1 MAVEG
6 AKTVGGA
13 VAETAKVCLSL
24 SKLDLVG
31 PHLLMILSSLALVP
45 LAQGWEPLE
54 VPLAQGWEPLEVPLV
69 SHTISQPTL
78 SRRARRPFKL
88 VKTLARRDVAECLPF
103 KPCLFKFFSTR
114 LVRLPPA

>member
-13 VAETAKVCLSL
+13 VAETAKVCFSL

-45 LAQGWEPLE
+45 LA
-54 VPLAQGWEPLEVPLV
+54 LA
-69 SHTISQPTL
+69 
-78 SRRARRPFKL
+78 
-88 VKTLARRDVAECLPF
+88 
-103 KPCLFKFFSTR
+103 
-114 LVRLPPA
+114 

>member
-45 LAQGWEPLE
+45 LAQGWEPFLDLE
-54 VPLAQGWEPLEVPLV
+54 ALML
-69 SHTISQPTL
+69 L
-78 SRRARRPFKL
+78 SRLLKL
-88 VKTLARRDVAECLPF
+88 VQLLSRSVRKLLRFVLICNISFRSSF
-103 KPCLFKFFSTR
+103 FLF
-114 LVRLPPA
+114 V

>member
-31 PHLLMILSSLALVP
+31 PHLLMILSSLALVL

-54 VPLAQGWEPLEVPLV
+54 VPLAQGWEPFLDLEALML
-69 SHTISQPTL
+69 L
-78 SRRARRPFKL
+78 SRLLKL
-88 VKTLARRDVAECLPF
+88 VQLLSRSVRKLLRFVLICNISFRSSF
-103 KPCLFKFFSTR
+103 FLF
-114 LVRLPPA
+114 V

>member
-1 MAVEG
+1 MLAQVGNMAVEG

-24 SKLDLVG
+24 RKLDLVG

-54 VPLAQGWEPLEVPLV
+54 VPLV
-69 SHTISQPTL
+69 SDTISQPML

-103 KPCLFKFFSTR
+103 KRCLFKFFSTR